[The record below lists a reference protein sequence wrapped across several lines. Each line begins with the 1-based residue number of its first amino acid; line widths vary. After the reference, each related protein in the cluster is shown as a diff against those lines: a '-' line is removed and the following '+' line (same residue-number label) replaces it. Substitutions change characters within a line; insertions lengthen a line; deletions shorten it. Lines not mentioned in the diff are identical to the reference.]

1 MCLSL
6 EKWDNFIIDMD
17 GVLWRG
23 ETPLSGL
30 QEFFTALRGTK
41 RNFVLATNNS
51 NRTVNQYLKKL
62 RRMGVQVSQEEILT
76 SAQVTANHLA
86 NTAPNGSRV
95 SVIGGD
101 GLRTSL
107 QEHDFEITDE
117 NPAYVVVGFDHNLNW
132 DKLNTAVLNIRAG
145 AVFVATN
152 SDATYPTEAGTGI
165 GNGAIVAAI
174 NTSTG
179 ETPIIVG
186 KPEPPL
192 YKQALQRLGGSPAQ
206 TIMIGD
212 RLETDILGANRA
224 GITSLLLLTGV
235 TTQDNLTDSDIQPD
249 FVLPGLPELTNAMLS
264 KSETTPDTVEQS
276 L

>member
-1 MCLSL
+1 MYLSL
-6 EKWDNFIIDMD
+6 EKWGNFIIDMD

-23 ETPLSGL
+23 ETPLPGL
-30 QEFFTALRGTK
+30 REFFTALRGTK
-41 RNFVLATNNS
+41 RHFVLATNNS
-51 NRTVNQYLKKL
+51 SRTVNQYLTKL
-62 RRMGVQVSQEEILT
+62 RHMGVQVSEEEILT

-86 NTAPNGSRV
+86 NTAPAGSRV
-95 SVIGGD
+95 YVIGGD

-107 QEHDFEITDE
+107 QERSFEITDA
-117 NPAYVVVGFDHNLNW
+117 NPAYVVVGFDRSLNW
-132 DKLNTAVLNIRAG
+132 DRLDTAVLNIRAG

-152 SDATYPTEAGTGI
+152 SDATYPTEAGIGI
-165 GNGAIVAAI
+165 GNGAILAAI
-174 NTSTG
+174 NTATG

-192 YKQALQRLGGSPAQ
+192 YEQALQRLGGSPAQ

-235 TTQDNLTDSDIQPD
+235 TTQDNLTDSEIQPD
-249 FVLPGLPELTNAMLS
+249 FVLPGLPELTNAILS

>member
-1 MCLSL
+1 MMCLSL

-117 NPAYVVVGFDHNLNW
+117 KKNIISLYPEIRIYNQPNILTSEADIISTIFFDKFLVINLLKGEEIFNVRYQTKPFMIW
-132 DKLNTAVLNIRAG
+132 IWISVCLI
-145 AVFVATN
+145 
-152 SDATYPTEAGTGI
+152 SI
-165 GNGAIVAAI
+165 GG
-174 NTSTG
+174 
-179 ETPIIVG
+179 
-186 KPEPPL
+186 
-192 YKQALQRLGGSPAQ
+192 
-206 TIMIGD
+206 
-212 RLETDILGANRA
+212 
-224 GITSLLLLTGV
+224 
-235 TTQDNLTDSDIQPD
+235 
-249 FVLPGLPELTNAMLS
+249 MLS
-264 KSETTPDTVEQS
+264 ILKKN
-276 L
+276 

>member
-1 MCLSL
+1 MMCLSL

-117 NPAYVVVGFDHNLNW
+117 IYKEFISFLS
-132 DKLNTAVLNIRAG
+132 DKEYEYTTA
-145 AVFVATN
+145 TQ
-152 SDATYPTEAGTGI
+152 DALDIFKEITKEEGTSELLSEE
-165 GNGAIVAAI
+165 I
-174 NTSTG
+174 N
-179 ETPIIVG
+179 
-186 KPEPPL
+186 
-192 YKQALQRLGGSPAQ
+192 
-206 TIMIGD
+206 
-212 RLETDILGANRA
+212 
-224 GITSLLLLTGV
+224 LLLDKIENNKKNDLENNKEEIKTFLSGEIV
-235 TTQDNLTDSDIQPD
+235 SRYYYQGGRIIERLKHDKDID
-249 FVLPGLPELTNAMLS
+249 EALKIFNNIEEYNSILRIDE
-264 KSETTPDTVEQS
+264 
-276 L
+276 